1 MNIIIQMKF
10 ILKQLKASFLQT
22 MTDMKSRTIYLII
35 ILFLAST
42 NIATIISVNAGKKDS
57 NEEEV
62 APGRQPRESR
72 MSFFWGELGLD
83 EEQKTEAIKYNSDY
97 NIRAGRITGE
107 LSDLRHGIV
116 EEMSAPRPDKEKL
129 DSIIEEF
136 GDRHSELKRETVN
149 FYYQLYSVCDSNQR
163 SRLEFM
169 FRDMLDPE
177 GVIYGRG
184 RGGHG
189 RGRQYLDRGPGRG
202 RGRGRTGF

>member
-1 MNIIIQMKF
+1 MR
-10 ILKQLKASFLQT
+10 
-22 MTDMKSRTIYLII
+22 SRTIYLII

-42 NIATIISVNAGKKDS
+42 NIATIISISTAKNREYK
-57 NEEEV
+57 EETAV
-62 APGRQPRESR
+62 GRQPRESR
-72 MSFFWGELGLD
+72 MSFFWSELGLN
-83 EEQKTEAIKYNSDY
+83 EEQKSEAVKFNSEYNA
-97 NIRAGRITGE
+97 RAGKITTD
-107 LSDLRHGIV
+107 LSNLRHMIV
-116 EEMSAPRPDKEKL
+116 EEMSAPGPDKEEL

-184 RGGHG
+184 RGGQG
-189 RGRQYLDRGPGRG
+189 RGRQYLEKGPGRG

>member
-1 MNIIIQMKF
+1 
-10 ILKQLKASFLQT
+10 
-22 MTDMKSRTIYLII
+22 MTNMRSRTIYLII

-42 NIATIISVNAGKKDS
+42 NIATIISVSAGKKDLKE
-57 NEEEV
+57 NEI
-62 APGRQPRESR
+62 ALGQQPRESR
-72 MSFFWGELGLD
+72 MSFFWDELALD
-83 EEQKTEAIKYNSDY
+83 EEQKSEAVKYNSDY
-97 NIRAGRITGE
+97 NLRAGNITSE

-116 EEMSAPRPDKEKL
+116 EEMSAPSPDKEKL
-129 DSIIEEF
+129 DKIIAKF

-149 FYYQLYSVCDSNQR
+149 FYYQLYTVCDSNQR

-184 RGGHG
+184 RGGQG
-189 RGRQYLDRGPGRG
+189 RGRIYQENGPGRG